1 MAKIGIFSDVHI
13 SRSSSIMPTYL
24 DEHNP
29 YTTRLK
35 MCIDS
40 MKWSY
45 KQFKDNNVDIIIN
58 CGDTF
63 NSHTVSSD
71 ELSAMTNIIEEIN
84 IPLTFPNYTLVGN
97 HDKFNNTFNSLSWV
111 NLLENTTVVN
121 DYIHLAYDDCDI
133 YCISYYESSEFTDK
147 IQEMLTTY
155 PRECS
160 KAILF
165 MHGDINGSKL
175 SGNKSITNEIGQD
188 KLIDNFDLIING
200 HIHCHDVIYNKN
212 DKKIINIGSLTTHSF
227 ADSNNHLG
235 KCYILDTDT
244 FEITDIINPHQILFR
259 AFSYDEPIK
268 LHEELKAIKDLNSIV
283 KIKCNS
289 KDKETVESIL
299 SHYDNII
306 KYKLVISYDKLD
318 SIPDTSNDDIVD
330 EDNNINNVNI
340 DTQFVTFLNSRNDLK
355 ADVNKYLSLLNE

>member
-24 DEHNP
+24 DESKT
-29 YTTRLK
+29 YTTRLN

-40 MKWSY
+40 MKWAY
-45 KQFKDNNVDIIIN
+45 EQFMNNNVDVIIN

-71 ELSAMTNIIEEIN
+71 ELSALSKIILETN
-84 IPLTFPNYTLVGN
+84 IPLHFPNYTILGN
-97 HDKFNNTFNSLSWV
+97 HDKFNNVFNSLSWV
-111 NLLENTTVVN
+111 NLLEDTTLVN
-121 DYIHLAYDDCDI
+121 DYIHLAYDDTDI
-133 YCISYYESSEFTDK
+133 YCISYYESSEFTNK

-200 HIHCHDVIYNKN
+200 HIHCHDVIYNKD

-235 KCYILDTDT
+235 KCYILDTKT
-244 FEITDIINPHQILFR
+244 LEITDIENPHQIIFR
-259 AFSYDEPIK
+259 AFSYTEPIK
-268 LHEELKAIKDLNSIV
+268 LHEELKAIQHLNTIV

-306 KYKLVISYDKLD
+306 KYKLVISYDRLD
-318 SIPDTSNDDIVD
+318 TIPDASNDVVED
-330 EDNNINNVNI
+330 EDNNINNINV
-340 DTQFVTFLNSRNDLK
+340 DTQFVTFLNSRTDLK
-355 ADVNKYLSLLNE
+355 ADVNRYLSLLNE